1 MDAVGCTELAY
12 MTAGVVQ
19 VTTTTSGSK
28 MEMEKSSQVSE
39 CLRWDDCRNI
49 DTKSLILGWL

>member
-1 MDAVGCTELAY
+1 MDAVGCTKLAY

-28 MEMEKSSQVSE
+28 MEMEKSSQASE
-39 CLRWDDCRNI
+39 CLWGDDCRNI